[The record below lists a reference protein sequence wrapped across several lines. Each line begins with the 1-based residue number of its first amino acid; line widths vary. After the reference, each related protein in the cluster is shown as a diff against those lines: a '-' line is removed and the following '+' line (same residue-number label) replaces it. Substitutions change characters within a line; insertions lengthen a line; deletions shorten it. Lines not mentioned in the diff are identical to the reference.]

1 MCGILHEHV
10 FPAFLILAIENET
23 VEATMDYQILNLLFR
38 SSKEFSHKK
47 IRKQELSDT
56 ECMICSYIY
65 SHENCSQDDVS
76 VALKTDKTTVGKAL
90 ASLEIKACVMRMQ
103 DEADRRIKR
112 LSLTDVGREKVAE
125 LIDIHNNWLRDI
137 MTCLSEVE
145 QKQFENYCRRLLAA
159 AEKLTYYG
167 END

>member
-1 MCGILHEHV
+1 
-10 FPAFLILAIENET
+10 
-23 VEATMDYQILNLLFR
+23 MDYQILNLLFR
-38 SSKEFSHKK
+38 CNKQFSHVK

-90 ASLEIKACVMRMQ
+90 ASLENKECVVRTQ
-103 DEADRRIKR
+103 DEADKRIKR

-125 LIDIHNNWLRDI
+125 LIDIHNHWLRDI
-137 MTCLSEVE
+137 MTCLSKEE
-145 QKQFENYCRRLLAA
+145 QKQFENYCERMLAA
-159 AEKLTYYG
+159 AEKLTRDG
-167 END
+167 EKDQ

>member
-1 MCGILHEHV
+1 
-10 FPAFLILAIENET
+10 
-23 VEATMDYQILNLLFR
+23 MDYQILNLLFR
-38 SSKEFSHKK
+38 CNKEFSHEK

-90 ASLEIKACVMRMQ
+90 ASLENKGCVVRMQ
-103 DEADRRIKR
+103 DGADKRIKR
-112 LSLTDVGREKVAE
+112 LSLTDAGQEKISE

-137 MTCLSEVE
+137 MVCLSEDE
-145 QKQFENYCRRLLAA
+145 QKQFENYCERLLSA
-159 AEKLTYYG
+159 AEKLTK
-167 END
+167 